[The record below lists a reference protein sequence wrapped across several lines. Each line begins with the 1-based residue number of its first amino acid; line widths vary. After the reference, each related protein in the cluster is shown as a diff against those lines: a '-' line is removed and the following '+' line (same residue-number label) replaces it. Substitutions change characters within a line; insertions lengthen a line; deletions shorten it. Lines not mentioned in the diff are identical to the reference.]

1 MQLLWWFPIHV
12 STSIPVSDLK
22 NCRSRISWSMNPGTT
37 SACDES
43 PDLGLKNILLFEN
56 IAICLALHFLMS
68 CKTVSLAVL
77 HTFYPVC
84 MNTGQRHVTAA
95 GTERSQMV
103 QSSNRFSI
111 IQTLTCCLFLKAMPL
126 LHKIKLLP
134 TEPQKLH
141 SFTTTDPEFFKCN
154 TKLWA

>member
-1 MQLLWWFPIHV
+1 MLTNGEGSPNPVCWQLLLNSSPQLSHYYTLIIYVNFFSPSICKSLLAVHLLWWFPIHV
-12 STSIPVSDLK
+12 STSTPVSDLK

-77 HTFYPVC
+77 HTFYRLYEYWTKTC
-84 MNTGQRHVTAA
+84 N
-95 GTERSQMV
+95 
-103 QSSNRFSI
+103 SSWYRGKSNGSV
-111 IQTLTCCLFLKAMPL
+111 LK
-126 LHKIKLLP
+126 
-134 TEPQKLH
+134 
-141 SFTTTDPEFFKCN
+141 
-154 TKLWA
+154 

>member
-1 MQLLWWFPIHV
+1 
-12 STSIPVSDLK
+12 
-22 NCRSRISWSMNPGTT
+22 MNPGTT

-68 CKTVSLAVL
+68 CKTVSLAVR
-77 HTFYPVC
+77 HTFYHLYEYWTKTC
-84 MNTGQRHVTAA
+84 N
-95 GTERSQMV
+95 
-103 QSSNRFSI
+103 SSWYREKSNGSVLKFSI

-154 TKLWA
+154 TKL